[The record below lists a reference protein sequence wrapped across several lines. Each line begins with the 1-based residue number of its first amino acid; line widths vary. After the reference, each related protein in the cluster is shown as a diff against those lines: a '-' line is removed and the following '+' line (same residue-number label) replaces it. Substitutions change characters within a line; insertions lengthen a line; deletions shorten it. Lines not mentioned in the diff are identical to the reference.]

1 MTLRQAQGAGDRAR
15 DGGPVFGAVDIGA
28 SGGRVMAGRVV
39 DGRVELELVH
49 RFGNQLDPRG
59 SGLFW
64 DFERI
69 HADLIEGLTR
79 LAARHHDVTS
89 IGIDTWA
96 VDYGL
101 LDAGGELIGD
111 PYAYRDDRT
120 AAVIEDV
127 HTKIDFAE
135 LYRIAGLQF
144 LPFNTIYQLAAE
156 QRGDR
161 WSRAR
166 TLLMLPDLIAY
177 RLTGRRQAEAT
188 NASTTGLFD
197 ATTRDWSPVITDRIG
212 VPDGLLP
219 PVRPAGEV
227 IGRLLPDVAART
239 GLPET
244 TVVTAVGSHDT
255 ASAVVGTPLRSPAAA
270 YISSGTWSLVGVEL
284 DRPILTAESRLA
296 NFTNEGGVDGT
307 VRYLRN
313 AGGLWLL
320 SECVREWAAEDGPV
334 DLVRLLGEAAEVA
347 GPVGIV
353 DVEAEEFIPP
363 DDMPG
368 RIAAA
373 CRRTDQPV
381 PRTRAEFARTICE
394 SLAVAYASIVR
405 QTGELSGRRVEAV
418 HVTGGGSQN
427 ELLCRLTEE
436 RCGLPVIAGPVEA
449 TAIGNVLV
457 QARTHGALSGTL
469 AELRTA
475 IPSRN

>member
-1 MTLRQAQGAGDRAR
+1 MTLRQAQGTT
-15 DGGPVFGAVDIGA
+15 GPVFGAVDIGA

-39 DGRVELELVH
+39 DGRIELELVH
-49 RFGNQLDPRG
+49 RFGNQLDHRAR
-59 SGLFW
+59 GLFW

-69 HADLIEGLTR
+69 HRDVIEGLTR
-79 LAARHHDVTS
+79 LAARYDQVVS

-101 LDAGGELIGD
+101 LDADGALIGD
-111 PYAYRDDRT
+111 PFAYRDDRT

-127 HTKIDFAE
+127 HGKIDFAE
-135 LYRIAGLQF
+135 LYGIAGLQF
-144 LPFNTIYQLAAE
+144 LPFNTLYQLAAE

-161 WSRAR
+161 WARAR
-166 TLLMLPDLIAY
+166 TMLMLPDLLAY

-197 ATTRDWSPVITDRIG
+197 ATARDWSPVIMERLG
-212 VPDGLLP
+212 LDGSLLP
-219 PVRPAGEV
+219 KV
-227 IGRLLPDVAART
+227 IPSGTVLGPLLPDVAART
-239 GLPET
+239 GLSRS
-244 TVVTAVGSHDT
+244 TVITAVGSHDT
-255 ASAVVGTPLRSPAAA
+255 ASAVAGTPLRSSAAA

-284 DRPILTAESRLA
+284 DAPILTAESRLA

-320 SECVREWAAEDGPV
+320 SECVREWERDGGPV
-334 DLVRLLGEAAEVA
+334 DLGRLLGEAAEVP
-347 GPVGIV
+347 GPVAVIDV
-353 DVEAEEFIPP
+353 DAEEFIAP
-363 DDMPG
+363 DDMPR

-373 CRRTDQPV
+373 CARTGQPV

-394 SLAVAYASIVR
+394 SLATAYASIVR
-405 QTGELSGRRVEAV
+405 QAGELSGRAVETV

-427 ELLCRLTEE
+427 ALLCRLTEE
-436 RCGLPVIAGPVEA
+436 ACGLPVIAGPVEA

-457 QARTHGALSGTL
+457 QARSHGALSGSL
-469 AELRTA
+469 ADLRTA
-475 IPSRN
+475 IPT